1 MVPLLPNPLYIFFL
15 YISLMRARELKARKP
30 PKVAQP
36 GQLCWNL
43 DQVFNVLFV
52 GNLSCLSPSPPYG
65 STMSEPWW
73 VPNGAVSFTPRSQG
87 LIRHSLSQECTRLG
101 SDLRLLEVGWGHR
114 YLSDKVVP
122 VVRAQGSHRQIDQE
136 MPR

>member
-15 YISLMRARELKARKP
+15 YNSLVRTRELTARKP

-52 GNLSCLSPSPPYG
+52 RNLSRLPPSPPYG

-73 VPNGAVSFTPRSQG
+73 VPNGAVSFTPRNQG
-87 LIRHSLSQECTRLG
+87 RIRHSLSQECMQLR

-114 YLSDKVVP
+114 YLSDKVVS
-122 VVRAQGSHRQIDQE
+122 VVRAQGSHRQIGQE